1 MTTPFR
7 LHLLSA
13 AATCADAGQR
23 RAMRTTL
30 TTTLR
35 RLLPE
40 LGGYLVLVAVLVV
53 SLLVE
58 LPPSERVVVIGL
70 QVVLIGLTTAAHVR
84 SWWSGPLWLRH
95 LFMTARAA
103 IIALLIWLAPSFGLY
118 PVLFFVLSAEAPSLF
133 GPRIW
138 RLYIAGFAILTA
150 ALILFTTEN
159 SAFALALAVVYAGG
173 YYFFA
178 AFAANTAAAEAA
190 QEELEA
196 ANRRLHDYAAQVEEL
211 TIMEERNR
219 LAREMHDTLGH
230 RLTVAAVQL
239 EAAQRLIA
247 RDPERATA
255 VVGTVREQVNEALA
269 ELRQTVAALRAPL
282 EADLGLDQALQ
293 RLVTHFGQ
301 ATGIAVAL
309 DLPADLPDL
318 PASHR
323 LAFFRAAQELLTN
336 VQRHADARQAW
347 VRLWQQD
354 GLVFLRVEDNG
365 AGLPTA
371 AESSGFGL
379 RGLRERAAQLSGGF
393 ELAPR
398 PGGGVQATFSA
409 PFGGGGEMRRQS
421 TINNQQST
429 VNG

>member
-1 MTTPFR
+1 MVTRFR
-7 LHLLSA
+7 LHLHQA
-13 AATCADAGQR
+13 AACADASQR
-23 RAMRTTL
+23 RAMRITL
-30 TTTLR
+30 VTSLR
-35 RLLPE
+35 RQLPD
-40 LGGYLVLVAVLVV
+40 LGGYLVFVAVLVV
-53 SLLVE
+53 SLLIE
-58 LPPSERVVVIGL
+58 LPPSQRAALIGL
-70 QVVLIGLTTAAHVR
+70 QVILIGLTAAAHLR
-84 SWWSGPLWLRH
+84 AWRSGPLWLRH
-95 LFMTARAA
+95 LFMLGRAA

-133 GPRIW
+133 DARIW
-138 RLYIAGFAILTA
+138 RLYIAGFAVLTA
-150 ALILFTTEN
+150 VLILFTTE
-159 SAFALALAVVYAGG
+159 SGAFALALAVVYAGG

-190 QEELEA
+190 QQELEA
-196 ANRRLHDYAAQVEEL
+196 ANRRLHDYAAQVEEM

-239 EAAQRLIA
+239 EAGQRLIA
-247 RDPERATA
+247 RDPERAMA

-309 DLPADLPDL
+309 DLPTDLPNL
-318 PASHR
+318 PTSHR

-336 VQRHADARQAW
+336 VQRHAGAGHVW
-347 VRLWQQD
+347 VRLWQRD
-354 GLVFLRVEDNG
+354 GSVFLRVEDNG

-371 AESSGFGL
+371 SESAGFGL
-379 RGLRERAAQLSGGF
+379 RGLRERAAQLGGDF

-398 PGGGVQATFSA
+398 SGGGVQATFAA
-409 PFGGGGEMRRQS
+409 PFAGDGEMAGR
-421 TINNQQST
+421 
-429 VNG
+429 